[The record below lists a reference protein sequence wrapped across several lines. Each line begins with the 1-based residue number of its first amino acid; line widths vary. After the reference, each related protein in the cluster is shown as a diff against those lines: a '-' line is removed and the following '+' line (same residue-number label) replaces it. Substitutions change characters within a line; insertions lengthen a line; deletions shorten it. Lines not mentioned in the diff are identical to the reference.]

1 MRCNIISG
9 FSNGPELYR
18 FQGYSP
24 TKWDYSLADDGNV
37 THYPDPPG
45 GYWRKTDAPRF
56 GLSCFCPNS
65 TNQTQRVTGSYC
77 AALNSSFFESGCI
90 LMTSC
95 SVPLLWRKLQ

>member
-1 MRCNIISG
+1 MRCNIISD

-56 GLSCFCPNS
+56 GLSCFAPTAPTKPSELPEVTARPS
-65 TNQTQRVTGSYC
+65 TRRFLKADAY
-77 AALNSSFFESGCI
+77 
-90 LMTSC
+90 
-95 SVPLLWRKLQ
+95 